1 MTLTLSTISG
11 SPRGWRVLLGLAF
24 KGLTAEINELKL
36 SENEHKAEPFIS
48 LNPRGTVPVLESDG
62 VVIRDS
68 MAILAWLDRK
78 FPEQP
83 LFGETEK
90 EAAEIWQATMESRQY
105 LRKAAADFLT
115 PVFFGGAS
123 VDDKGTPKWDVLRT
137 AADAMQAEMRFLDT
151 KLKEGRSFLV
161 GDTPSAADAVSWVEV
176 RLVQRASETKPDLMA
191 ELGFAELA
199 NSLDHLEAW
208 KQRVFECPGVEDTMP
223 GHW

>member
-1 MTLTLSTISG
+1 MTLTLTTISG

-62 VVIRDS
+62 IVIRDS

-78 FPEQP
+78 FPAAP
-83 LFGETEK
+83 LFGATDA

-105 LRKAAADFLT
+105 LRKATADFLT
-115 PVFFGGAS
+115 PIFFQGAS
-123 VDDKGTPKWDVLRT
+123 LDDKDTAKWDNLV
-137 AADAMQAEMRFLDT
+137 AASDAMQSEMRFLDT
-151 KLKEGRSFLV
+151 KLSDGRDFLA
-161 GDTPSAADAVSWVEV
+161 GNKPSAADAVTWTEI

-191 ELGFAELA
+191 ELGYPELA
-199 NSLDHLEAW
+199 NSLHHLEAW
-208 KQRVFECPGVEDTMP
+208 KQRVVELPGVGATMP

>member
-1 MTLTLSTISG
+1 MTLTLTTISG

-24 KGLTAEINELKL
+24 KGLNAEINELKL

-48 LNPRGTVPVLESDG
+48 LNPRGTVPVIESDS

-78 FPEQP
+78 FPERP
-83 LFGETEK
+83 LFGATDQ

-123 VDDKGTPKWDVLRT
+123 MADKGTAKWHPLKT
-137 AADAMQAEMRFLDT
+137 AAEAMQAEMRFLDD
-151 KLKEGRSFLV
+151 KLKDGRNFLA
-161 GDTPSAADAVSWVEV
+161 GETPSAADAVSWVEI

-199 NSLDHLEAW
+199 NTLEYLEAW
-208 KQRVFECPGVEDTMP
+208 KQRVFERPGVEATMP